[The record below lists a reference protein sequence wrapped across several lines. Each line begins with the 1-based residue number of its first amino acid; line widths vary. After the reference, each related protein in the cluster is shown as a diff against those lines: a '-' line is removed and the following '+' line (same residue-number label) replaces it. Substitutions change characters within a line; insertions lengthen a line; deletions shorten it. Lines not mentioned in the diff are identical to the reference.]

1 MLKIMATLGVL
12 LLTAGCASV
21 LNEDKQTVS
30 VRAICYGMSMPA
42 RCVAENSRGRW
53 TFNAPKQI
61 EVSKDLFDLK
71 VTCKS
76 TFVDKHTTS
85 VRSGVQV
92 AMAGNVLLGGLVGGA
107 VDVATARGLQ
117 YPAKVDVVYP
127 SCN

>member
-1 MLKIMATLGVL
+1 MFKIIATIGLTL
-12 LLTAGCASV
+12 LFAGCASV

-30 VRAICYGMSMPA
+30 VRAVCYGMSMPA
-42 RCVAENSRGRW
+42 QCVAENSRGRW

-61 EVSKDLFDLK
+61 EVSKDMFDLK

-76 TFVDKHTTS
+76 AFLDKHS
-85 VRSGVQV
+85 VVAHSGVQV
-92 AMAGNVLLGGLVGGA
+92 AMAGNVLLGGLVGSA

-117 YPAKVDVVYP
+117 YPARIDVVYP

>member
-1 MLKIMATLGVL
+1 MFKIVCSLVSVFVV
-12 LLTAGCASV
+12 AGCASV

-42 RCVAENSRGRW
+42 QCVAENSRGRW

-76 TFVDKHTTS
+76 TFVDKHSTS

-117 YPAKVDVVYP
+117 YPSKVDVVYP